1 MTDAAIP
8 ITQSVVEQFTE
19 QYLTSLESTIE
30 KDGDWW
36 DVTVPDQAET
46 EIPSGQLVLF
56 CGDAAADLGD
66 NERQLHPESSFFQEI
81 IGEASERQPTGKITI
96 ASEDTQIEIP
106 QWLQK
111 NNINVNDATFTPYYD
126 RSAIAI
132 LYRISIETVSEYQT
146 ELLRMTAIDIRSRE
160 RLPNLE
166 ETFLESTLPTE
177 PQIESQPVDIEK
189 SAADELIAQTREQI
203 VERVQPKIDEIHQEA
218 SRAADAEIEEYRQMQ
233 QQRIEELEEKKT
245 RLSGRI
251 QNLSESIQQS
261 NDEGDRVEALQK
273 RKELNSEYEDVDS
286 ELEELHHRREQGFPR
301 KQREIR
307 ERHALEVVVS
317 PLTITQVEYERGE
330 IVLELEEGTVT
341 RSLTLGYGDGVGIT
355 DELDCEFCH
364 QTLGEHNSLRTIQDG
379 LQCSQCY
386 SS

>member
-1 MTDAAIP
+1 
-8 ITQSVVEQFTE
+8 
-19 QYLTSLESTIE
+19 
-30 KDGDWW
+30 
-36 DVTVPDQAET
+36 
-46 EIPSGQLVLF
+46 
-56 CGDAAADLGD
+56 
-66 NERQLHPESSFFQEI
+66 
-81 IGEASERQPTGKITI
+81 
-96 ASEDTQIEIP
+96 IEIP
-106 QWLQK
+106 QWLQE

-132 LYRISIETVSEYQT
+132 HYRISIETVSECQT
-146 ELLRMTAIDIRSRE
+146 ELLRVTAIDIRSME

-189 SAADELIAQTREQI
+189 STADELIAQTREQI

-218 SRAADAEIEEYRQMQ
+218 SRAADTEIEEYRQMQ

-245 RLSGRI
+245 RLSDQI
-251 QNLSESIQQS
+251 QDLSESIQQS
-261 NDEGDRVEALQK
+261 SDEGDRVEALQK

-286 ELEELHHRREQGFPR
+286 ELEELRHRREQGFPR

-317 PLTITQVEYERGE
+317 PLTITQIEYERGE
-330 IVLELEEGTVT
+330 LVLELEEGTVT

-364 QTLGEHNSLRTIQDG
+364 QTLGEHNSLRTIQEG
-379 LQCSQCY
+379 LHCSQCY
-386 SS
+386 SN